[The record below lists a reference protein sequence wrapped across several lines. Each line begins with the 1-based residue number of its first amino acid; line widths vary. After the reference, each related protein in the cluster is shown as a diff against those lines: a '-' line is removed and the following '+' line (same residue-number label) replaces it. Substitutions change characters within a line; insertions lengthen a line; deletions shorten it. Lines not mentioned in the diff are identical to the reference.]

1 MLLDGAKRL
10 VVGDGRADE
19 RFRER
24 AGPRHG
30 RRKHWR
36 RTARLTDDCRPAG
49 DDDAAVGRGTR
60 TGANPCAESIA
71 KPDAFAKSNSNADSY
86 SDADANTDPNA
97 NTDADSN
104 ADSNAD
110 TDANA
115 NSGPADIDL
124 GRDRIGQ
131 RRLSDVAVRAR
142 KPYRLYDNHDHV
154 R

>member
-60 TGANPCAESIA
+60 TSANPCAESIA
-71 KPDAFAKSNSNADSY
+71 KPDALAKSNSNSNANAN
-86 SDADANTDPNA
+86 ADANTDPNA

-104 ADSNAD
+104 ADTD
-110 TDANA
+110 TNA
-115 NSGPADIDL
+115 NSGPADIDV

>member
-49 DDDAAVGRGTR
+49 DDDAGVGRGTR

-71 KPDAFAKSNSNADSY
+71 KPDAFAKSNSNADS
-86 SDADANTDPNA
+86 DADANTDPNA

-110 TDANA
+110 TDTNA
-115 NSGPADIDL
+115 NSGPADIDV

>member
-49 DDDAAVGRGTR
+49 DDDAAVGRVTC
-60 TGANPCAESIA
+60 TSANSRAESIA
-71 KPDAFAKSNSNADSY
+71 KPDALAKSNSNSNAESNAE

-97 NTDADSN
+97 NTNTDAD
-104 ADSNAD
+104 
-110 TDANA
+110 ANTNTNT